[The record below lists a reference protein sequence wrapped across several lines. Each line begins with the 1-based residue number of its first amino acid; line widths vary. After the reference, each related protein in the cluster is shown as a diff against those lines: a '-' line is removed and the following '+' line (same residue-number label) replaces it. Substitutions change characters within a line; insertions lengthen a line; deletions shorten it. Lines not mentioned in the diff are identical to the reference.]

1 MRKIAIVNQKG
12 GVGKTT
18 TAVNLA
24 AALSASGKKVLLID
38 LDPQANST
46 MHLGII
52 PHSVVNSTY
61 SLMVGKSDF
70 KSTVVKRTEK
80 LHLLPSNI
88 QLSGVE
94 TELAGEIGREFILRD
109 RLAGLSDYEYI
120 VVDCPPSLGI
130 LNVNAL
136 CFCEE
141 VIIPVQAE
149 FFAMQGVSLLLKTID
164 LVQRRLNNA
173 LKLYGVL
180 VCMYDSRKALCR
192 EVVKELENYF
202 KEKCFKTRIRINVK
216 LAEAPSHGKTID
228 EYDPDSNGAVD
239 YAAFAAEIMGQVHET
254 AARPQPVVQ
263 NPN

>member
-24 AALSASGKKVLLID
+24 AALAALGKKVLLID

-46 MHLGII
+46 MHLGVI
-52 PHSVVNSTY
+52 PHSVVSSTY

-70 KSTVVKRTEK
+70 NATVVKKSEH

-109 RLAGLSDYEYI
+109 RLAGLSDYEY
-120 VVDCPPSLGI
+120 VLVDCPPSLGI

-149 FFAMQGVSLLLKTID
+149 FFAMQGVSLLLKTVD
-164 LVQRRLNNA
+164 LVQRRLNNS
-173 LKLYGVL
+173 LKLYGVV

-202 KEKCFKTRIRINVK
+202 KDKCFKTKIRVNVK
-216 LAEAPSHGKTID
+216 LAEAPSHGRSID

-239 YAAFAAEIMGQVHET
+239 YAGLASEMTGQAQET
-254 AARPQPVVQ
+254 PVQVLQ